1 MVHCMASGHRKQ
13 SVGEEIANSV
23 SHGLGFLGAV
33 AALPVL
39 ILAAVDQGPAA
50 VTGVSIFAGTMAFL
64 YLMSTLYHALG
75 HARTKHVFQILDH
88 GAIYLLI
95 AGTYTP
101 ILLGVLHGPWGWT
114 LLAVIWS
121 LAIGGVIIKSVG
133 GVRHPRLSTA
143 LYVAMGWLIVVA
155 AWPMWL
161 NMPRWGLAWL
171 IAGGLFYMAGVM
183 FYSRDRMRYNHFIWH
198 LFVLAGTGCHFVAI
212 WRFALAGRVSGQ

>member
-1 MVHCMASGHRKQ
+1 MIHSFASGHRKQ
-13 SVGEEIANSV
+13 SLGEEIANSV
-23 SHGLGFLGAV
+23 SHGLGFLAAL

-39 ILAAVDQGPAA
+39 ILGAVRQGQAAV
-50 VTGVSIFAGTMAFL
+50 VGVSIFGGTMAFL

-101 ILLGVLHGPWGWT
+101 ILLGVLRGPWGWT

-121 LAIGGVIIKSVG
+121 LAIGGVILKSVG

-155 AWPMWL
+155 AWPMWR
-161 NMPRWGLAWL
+161 NMPGWGLFWL
-171 IAGGLFYMAGVM
+171 IAGGAAYMGGVLFYAN
-183 FYSRDRMRYNHFIWH
+183 DRMRYNHFIWH
-198 LFVLAGTGCHFVAI
+198 LFVLAGTACHFVAV
-212 WRFALAGRVSGQ
+212 WRFAAGRQI

>member
-1 MVHCMASGHRKQ
+1 MVHSMASGHRRQ
-13 SVGEEIANSV
+13 SLGEEIANSV
-23 SHGLGFLGAV
+23 SHGIGFLAAL

-39 ILAAVDQGPAA
+39 ILAAADQGPAA
-50 VTGVSIFAGTMAFL
+50 VTGACIFAGTMAFL
-64 YLMSTLYHALG
+64 YLMSTLYHALA

-101 ILLGVLHGPWGWT
+101 ILLGVLRGPWGWT

-121 LAIGGVIIKSVG
+121 LAIGGVILKSVG

-143 LYVAMGWLIVVA
+143 LYVAMGWLILVA

-171 IAGGLFYMAGVM
+171 IAGGLFYMAGVL
-183 FYSRDRMRYNHFIWH
+183 FYNRDRMRYNHFIWH

-212 WRFALAGRVSGQ
+212 WRFALAGAVTGP